1 MCHSLYDAK
10 TGRSKADTSGA
21 MTVIKLLLEARI
33 ATLSPNK
40 SGWIPLHHACRSGSD
55 DVVRLLTWGQKK
67 SEVNQQNR

>member
-1 MCHSLYDAK
+1 
-10 TGRSKADTSGA
+10 

-40 SGWIPLHHACRSGSD
+40 SGWIPLHHACRAGSD